1 MLDSRKEHQV
11 EVLKYGST
19 ISGDDSRRMR
29 GLSSLRFGGAF
40 KPRLTPPLA
49 VTGCRL
55 HRYEDGRLET
65 APLAGAKACAMF
77 RCS

>member
-19 ISGDDSRRMR
+19 ISGDSRMMR

-40 KPRLTPPLA
+40 KPRLTPP
-49 VTGCRL
+49 
-55 HRYEDGRLET
+55 
-65 APLAGAKACAMF
+65 P
-77 RCS
+77 

>member
-1 MLDSRKEHQV
+1 MEHQG

-19 ISGDDSRRMR
+19 ISGDDSRTMR

-40 KPRLTPPLA
+40 KPRLTPPLV
-49 VTGCRL
+49 VTASRL

-65 APLAGAKACAMF
+65 AQRAGAKACATF

>member
-11 EVLKYGST
+11 EVLKSGST
-19 ISGDDSRRMR
+19 ISGDSRMMR

-40 KPRLTPPLA
+40 KPRPTPPLA
-49 VTGCRL
+49 VTASRL

-65 APLAGAKACAMF
+65 APLAGAKACATF